1 MIIKSFELNKIDIS
15 KKSLFLFYGENEGFK
30 KESISSIFIKEIDA
44 STYNYEEKEIIDN
57 LENFYNNLYTESFFE
72 KNKIIIINRCTDK
85 IVSIIEN
92 LVEKKVQ
99 NIKVILNASTLD
111 RKSKLR
117 ILFEKNK
124 ETPCVAFYPDNSQ
137 TLLRFANDFFRK
149 NKISISQQ
157 AINLILSRCR
167 EDRQNLNNELIKIES
182 FVKNKKNIEVRDLL
196 QLTNLA
202 ENYDVSELVDNC
214 LAKNKKKTINIIN
227 ENNYSSEDAIL
238 IIRTFLSKSKRL
250 LKLCEQRNDNQNIES
265 IIAAFKPPIFWKEKE
280 IVKQQ
285 IKNWNFDNIKNLI
298 FQINEMEFLLKKN
311 SSNSINIL
319 SDFLI
324 EQSSA

>member
-99 NIKVILNASTLD
+99 NIKVILNAGTLD

-238 IIRTFLSKSKRL
+238 IIRTFL
-250 LKLCEQRNDNQNIES
+250 
-265 IIAAFKPPIFWKEKE
+265 
-280 IVKQQ
+280 
-285 IKNWNFDNIKNLI
+285 
-298 FQINEMEFLLKKN
+298 
-311 SSNSINIL
+311 
-319 SDFLI
+319 
-324 EQSSA
+324 

>member
-99 NIKVILNASTLD
+99 NIKVILNAGTLD